1 MALVEVS
8 PRDLSSKPARQIV
21 LVSAKFSDGSSTR
34 GTGVLV
40 GPNDILT
47 AGHVVY
53 SQRQGWMD
61 GLELWFVADY
71 NPTTRQ
77 LETTGEF
84 IPWNHWTAT
93 AWPNQIYASAPAYRS
108 TPQET
113 QFDAALIGIDYAVGT
128 ELGFLSMNEG
138 FNQTG
143 VAFDATAYGY
153 SSGFSALTRV
163 QTTAVKYGPSASMYT
178 IDQQLFAGA
187 SGGPLLTNR
196 NEVIGVVSAGSSK
209 TGTQFADLSLVWD
222 ELVEVYHQ
230 NDSLLPTW
238 SQPSWN
244 LELVGKE
251 DQDLP
256 TQIVEGESLGIKVKD
271 SHHVADR
278 VSIRLTGISERD
290 LAGPEATALLSP
302 SGLMHFGHEFT
313 TTLLFTTR
321 DAYEL
326 DKHATIHTTFYD
338 DDSGYQQTISETFSI
353 LDRLTLGSTASRQ
366 FQLNSFEYET
376 SLLIE
381 AAFGQGKIQHYL
393 ADGMALMQARGTL
406 QSTIEAL
413 VETGLI
419 ESEAGPTNEDWVS
432 HVYNNISPPLQ
443 NLPNKQVFV
452 AQLATGISD
461 RADLLA
467 QAVHTLVSWDGALVA
482 A

>member
-163 QTTAVKYGPSASMYT
+163 QTTAVKYGPSGSM
-178 IDQQLFAGA
+178 
-187 SGGPLLTNR
+187 
-196 NEVIGVVSAGSSK
+196 
-209 TGTQFADLSLVWD
+209 
-222 ELVEVYHQ
+222 
-230 NDSLLPTW
+230 
-238 SQPSWN
+238 
-244 LELVGKE
+244 
-251 DQDLP
+251 
-256 TQIVEGESLGIKVKD
+256 
-271 SHHVADR
+271 
-278 VSIRLTGISERD
+278 
-290 LAGPEATALLSP
+290 
-302 SGLMHFGHEFT
+302 
-313 TTLLFTTR
+313 
-321 DAYEL
+321 
-326 DKHATIHTTFYD
+326 
-338 DDSGYQQTISETFSI
+338 
-353 LDRLTLGSTASRQ
+353 
-366 FQLNSFEYET
+366 
-376 SLLIE
+376 
-381 AAFGQGKIQHYL
+381 
-393 ADGMALMQARGTL
+393 
-406 QSTIEAL
+406 
-413 VETGLI
+413 
-419 ESEAGPTNEDWVS
+419 
-432 HVYNNISPPLQ
+432 
-443 NLPNKQVFV
+443 
-452 AQLATGISD
+452 
-461 RADLLA
+461 
-467 QAVHTLVSWDGALVA
+467 
-482 A
+482 